1 MHGMEEAVQ
10 QYKITYKP
18 VYHRLSSSEKAGKKF
33 EPVAQ
38 ADHSSKL
45 KLHIIHLARYYSSS

>member
-1 MHGMEEAVQ
+1 MEEAVQ

-33 EPVAQ
+33 EPVTQ